1 MKKVY
6 LLMCLV
12 LVAAFVL
19 PACKKKEEAP
29 PAKTEQAAPME
40 QSKEAAQPMEQSKEA
55 AQPMEQ
61 SKEAAQ
67 PMEQNKEAAQQM
79 QQPAASTGEATAQ
92 GESGADVYNKSCASC
107 HASGVA
113 GAPKVGDTEAWKDR
127 IAQGMDTLYN
137 HAIEGFNSMPAKGG
151 DASLTDDQVKSAV
164 DYMVSQS
171 K

>member
-29 PAKTEQAAPME
+29 PAKTEQAA
-40 QSKEAAQPMEQSKEA
+40 
-55 AQPMEQ
+55 PMEQ

>member
-6 LLMCLV
+6 LLMCFV

-29 PAKTEQAAPME
+29 PAKTEQAA
-40 QSKEAAQPMEQSKEA
+40 
-55 AQPMEQ
+55 PMEQ